1 MKKSMK
7 KTLLSI
13 IAGSALVLS
22 ACGSGETKKDSSDKS
37 GAKTEEAKVLNVGTE
52 ATFAP
57 FEFMDKGEVT
67 GFDVDLLNAVA
78 EEAGYEVKIE
88 NTGWDAMFAGL
99 QSKQLDIGMAG
110 VTITDERV
118 ESYDFSNPYFE
129 SKTMIAFKEGKVDI
143 KNAKDLKGKKLGVQ
157 NGTTGQFAAE
167 KVVGKNS
174 ADISK
179 YETAALMFQALQ
191 GDNVQAAVTDIAVAL
206 EYQKKNPDAGIQTVA
221 DDKEFESEY
230 YGIVFPKDSDL
241 VDEFDSALSTIID
254 NGKYAD
260 IYKKWFDKEPDV
272 EALKKAA
279 EK

>member
-1 MKKSMK
+1 MK
-7 KTLLSI
+7 KTLFSI

-22 ACGSGETKKDSSDKS
+22 ACGGGGAEKDSADKG
-37 GAKTEEAKVLNVGTE
+37 GAKTEEKKVLNVGTE

-78 EEAGYEVKIE
+78 EEAGYEVKID

-118 ESYDFSNPYFE
+118 GSYDFSDPYFE

-143 KNAKDLKGKKLGVQ
+143 KTAKDLKGKKLGVQ

-167 KVVGKNS
+167 KVAGKNS
-174 ADISK
+174 PDISK

-206 EYQKKNPDAGIQTVA
+206 EYQKKNPDAGIQTVT

-230 YGIVFPKDSDL
+230 YGIVFPKGSEL
-241 VDEFDSALSTIID
+241 VDEFNSALNTVID
-254 NGKYAD
+254 NGKYAE

>member
-1 MKKSMK
+1 MKTSVK

-22 ACGSGETKKDSSDKS
+22 ACGGGGADQDNADKE
-37 GAKTEEAKVLNVGTE
+37 GAKTEEKKVLNVGTE

-78 EEAGYEVKIE
+78 DEAGYEVKID

-110 VTITDERV
+110 ITITDERL

-129 SKTMIAFKEGKVDI
+129 SKTMIVFKDGVNI
-143 KNAKDLKGKKLGVQ
+143 ANANDLKGKKIGVQ

-167 KVVGKNS
+167 KVVGQNS
-174 ADISK
+174 PDISK

-191 GDNVQAAVTDIAVAL
+191 GNNVQAVVTDIAVAL
-206 EYQKKNPDAGIQTVA
+206 EYQKNNPDAGVNTVV

-230 YGIVFPKDSDL
+230 YGILFPKGSDL
-241 VDEFDSALSTIID
+241 VDEFDTALQAVID
-254 NGKYAD
+254 NGKYAE
-260 IYKKWFDKEPDV
+260 IYKKWFDEEPDV
-272 EALKKAA
+272 EALKNAA